1 MWTLISLKPILFVV
15 EPCPSVVLSL
25 GSGLKPLIMM
35 SSLEVPSLHL
45 VPYHSTSVSLIGTYH
60 LSLLIIFLQPKE
72 AEGNCSLVSP
82 GTLAPLFLSQ
92 VVTSRSQGL
101 CLACLCL
108 RLPVPCHASPLH
120 LYWCLSVPGEQRA
133 SPDWASLL

>member
-25 GSGLKPLIMM
+25 GSGLKPSHHDVLFG
-35 SSLEVPSLHL
+35 SSKLTSCSLSQCICLFNWHIPSF
-45 VPYHSTSVSLIGTYH
+45 
-60 LSLLIIFLQPKE
+60 IIVFLQPKE

-101 CLACLCL
+101 CLVCLCL

-120 LYWCLSVPGEQRA
+120 LYWLSLRSWRTACFP
-133 SPDWASLL
+133 